1 MGQSSAK
8 KSVPAP
14 RRSGAARKAAPPA
27 PAGSPAPAGPPAPAG
42 APRAARQPAPTGA
55 QVRAAVAAALAEER
69 RARAERRRR
78 LASLLVGVVL
88 VAGAVT
94 FTGVAVWEICRHS
107 SQVAATA
114 SVAALFVAGSG
125 IWLGHSR
132 RASR

>member
-8 KSVPAP
+8 KSAPAP

-27 PAGSPAPAGPPAPAG
+27 PAGPPALAG